1 MRNNNS
7 DKGFQPIGK
16 AIRDLLNT
24 YRIDSKFDETNVVAS
39 WERLVGKP
47 IAKRTRK
54 VFIRSKVLYAEFDSP
69 SIRQDF
75 SFHREQVLLLFQ
87 KEFGQDS
94 IKDIVIL

>member
-1 MRNNNS
+1 MRDKNS

-16 AIRDLLNT
+16 AIRELLNS
-24 YRIDSKFDETNVVAS
+24 YRIDGKYDETNVINS

-54 VFIRSKVLYAEFDSP
+54 VFIRNKILYAEFDSP

-75 SFHREQVLLLFQ
+75 SFHKAQVLTLFQ
-87 KEFGQDS
+87 KEFGQES